1 MWTVIAV
8 VLDHL
13 LIVRLFNADYYAPD
27 VAVYYV
33 LTFLIPVGI
42 GLYLARVPGNG
53 TTIGE

>member
-27 VAVYYV
+27 VAVDYV

-42 GLYLARVPGNG
+42 GLYLARVPGDG
-53 TTIGE
+53 TTIEE

>member
-13 LIVRLFNADYYAPD
+13 LIVRLVN
-27 VAVYYV
+27 AVYYV

-42 GLYLARVPGNG
+42 GLYLARVPGDG
-53 TTIGE
+53 TTIEE